1 MHTLWIGNDND
12 FVQTVNDV
20 NGNPIANP
28 NQIFVFGFTNADL
41 GGSVFVPQ
49 EFSGFR
55 FDW

>member
-28 NQIFVFGFTNADL
+28 NQILVFGFTDADL
-41 GGSVFVPQ
+41 GGSVFVP
-49 EFSGFR
+49 
-55 FDW
+55 